1 MINRTESLAVD
12 RIDRHRDRRASSKP
26 VKDVRRLQIREM
38 AREAFR
44 ATVARLTCPNE
55 RLELIRATAWAARE
69 QFVSLQDDAG
79 ACAFFGSLAHAPESV
94 LPKAIA
100 KAKADQAFDKLTRAA
115 NDREPPR

>member
-1 MINRTESLAVD
+1 MNSREAHLVD
-12 RIDRHRDRRASSKP
+12 RIDRDRERRASSKP
-26 VKDVRRLQIREM
+26 AKDARRLQIRDM

-55 RLELIRATAWAARE
+55 RLELTRATAWAARE

-79 ACAFFGSLAHAPESV
+79 ACAFFGSLASAPDSV

-100 KAKADQAFDKLTRAA
+100 KATAEQLFAKAA
-115 NDREPPR
+115 NDGAKG